1 MNSARCE
8 SLCIHLSGEDIETL
22 SVDAEC
28 HGAGLLVYRRL
39 ASWDTGTLH
48 LGPLGAY
55 SKDRDSTHSRKV
67 GMTISATRASL
78 PLCIFHL
85 TSQHC
90 RLLYIP
96 GFSLPII
103 QPPHPTLPR
112 QSNLKYQKNNNKFF
126 STLSFSAEAKRPQ
139 SLGENHKSKG
149 GTDAVSALQLEIGTL
164 Q

>member
-8 SLCIHLSGEDIETL
+8 SLCIHLSDEDIETL

-48 LGPLGAY
+48 LGPLGAC

-67 GMTISATRASL
+67 GMTIFATRASL

-85 TSQHC
+85 TSQYC
-90 RLLYIP
+90 RLLYIS

-103 QPPHPTLPR
+103 QPPHPTLLG
-112 QSNLKYQKNNNKFF
+112 QSNLKYQKNNNKSF
-126 STLSFSAEAKRPQ
+126 STLSFSAEARGLRALERITKAREAQ
-139 SLGENHKSKG
+139 MLSLSFSWK
-149 GTDAVSALQLEIGTL
+149 
-164 Q
+164 